1 MGFEA
6 DCQIF
11 SSAKVKNVWSY
22 TSIPPHAFMVW
33 CILSFRP
40 NYPFLTYM
48 LHRVLCFIYITLV
61 RF

>member
-6 DCQIF
+6 DCQIL

-33 CILSFRP
+33 CVLSSRTT
-40 NYPFLTYM
+40 YLFLTFM
-48 LHRVLCFIYITLV
+48 LHRVLCFIYITHV